1 MIKSLFKCMYSHRL
15 LVVGMIL
22 APKSRCS
29 VPGSFEDET
38 LLICIIYIQEKVHQS
53 IPNADTGLP
62 WCTWCWNS
70 SLVYSFNIKLQ
81 VSGSSWWGG
90 VVWFSCTVTSEE
102 YWNSLTFDSAYRPR
116 QMSES
121 QYSSSV
127 TVHCARISHTTTF
140 SPLSSME
147 SVNGPQ
153 WLSWWR
159 WPWEWIGYHWT
170 SSPLDLPSS
179 AFRRTSTLLQL
190 SDPMWSKMMMG
201 WYFSLAEICAPIS
214 V

>member
-90 VVWFSCTVTSEE
+90 VVWTYPYSKIFHQLGNMKYLSQRRSFIPKAGTALLILLV
-102 YWNSLTFDSAYRPR
+102 PR
-116 QMSES
+116 Q
-121 QYSSSV
+121 
-127 TVHCARISHTTTF
+127 
-140 SPLSSME
+140 
-147 SVNGPQ
+147 
-153 WLSWWR
+153 SWA
-159 WPWEWIGYHWT
+159 
-170 SSPLDLPSS
+170 SSPFWNASNV
-179 AFRRTSTLLQL
+179 TL
-190 SDPMWSKMMMG
+190 
-201 WYFSLAEICAPIS
+201 
-214 V
+214 